1 MLFRLFILFTLVP
14 LLELSLLIKIGGYIG
29 VWNTIALVVITGI
42 LGAALA
48 RHQGIKTFAG
58 IRHELQVGRLPGDR
72 LIDALLILV
81 AGALLITPGVITD
94 VAGLLLLFGPTR
106 GVVRRHLKTRFR
118 AHIQMSGFT
127 TVDFRQDDGFIDV
140 EATEGG
146 HESPVDQMDQECNG

>member
-14 LLELSLLIKIGGYIG
+14 LLELTLLIKIGGHIG
-29 VWNTIALVVITGI
+29 AWNTIALVVITGM

-58 IRHELQVGRLPGDR
+58 IRHELQAGRLPGDR

-106 GVVRRHLKTRFR
+106 GAVRRYLKIRFQ
-118 AHIQMSGFT
+118 AHIRMSGFT
-127 TVDFRQDDGFIDV
+127 TMNYRQDDGFIDV

-146 HESPVDQMDQECNG
+146 HEAPVDQKDQECNG